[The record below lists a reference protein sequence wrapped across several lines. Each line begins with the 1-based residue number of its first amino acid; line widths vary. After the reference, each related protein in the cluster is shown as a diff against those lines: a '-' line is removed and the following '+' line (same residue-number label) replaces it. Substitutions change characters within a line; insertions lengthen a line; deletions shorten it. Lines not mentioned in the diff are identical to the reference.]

1 MTRNA
6 CWTWT
11 LVLLVAFSLVATAQD
26 PKKDPSAIT
35 VDEDGDY
42 VMIHIQKEGVEF
54 EEFVN
59 LVADVTKKQFVID
72 HKKTQ
77 NQRIKL
83 IGKKLVH
90 KDSLFQFFQTLFIT
104 QGYAIVTL
112 GPPGAEINFVEDIR
126 TSTMLKQRARFVDH
140 TDLET
145 HSRFAGEIIATTIP
159 LKFIS
164 VDKAQR
170 ALNNIASDHKV
181 GFVVPV
187 EESNSLLVTNFAPT
201 VWMIY
206 QIIQKMD
213 VEMAENQLAFEKLSL
228 EYHLAED
235 LAEIVQELID
245 VRAEIRSSGGRAP
258 SSSRSRTSTGES
270 RTAPPAPKIRADSRT
285 NSLLV
290 YAVEE
295 YMDEIKMLVA
305 SLDTEVTEPSSN
317 IHIYELKNTNAE
329 DVQQVLMELVNQG
342 NTRGTRATGAGGTRS
357 SSRNRTSGNTGRPTG
372 NTGNTGNRGAF
383 GSSNDDFINIVADAN
398 TNSLLVNATRTQ
410 YEEIAAIVKKLD
422 RRRPQVL
429 VQAAIVEL
437 SDTDLQNIGV
447 ELAQV
452 EGGGDEARFFGASS
466 FGMSTID
473 TQTNLNGTTGTG
485 GTGTGTGGGT
495 GGTTTSSGNFFDDLV
510 RVPNLSAQGLVG
522 GIFTN
527 FVEVPLLVQLFKTVV
542 KGNLVSVP
550 SILVNDNHEA
560 HMTVGTEIPTSTVT
574 QGQFSDQ
581 TSFGGYE
588 EANLEL
594 RISPHI
600 SNDNYLRL
608 EIMLTVSAFTGAA
621 ANASIPPPRTTREF
635 ETNITMR
642 SGKTVVIGGLTTDN
656 QRETIAGIPF
666 LSDLPIVGAL
676 FRNTGTDHEKTTLYV
691 FITPTILSE
700 FEALERI
707 SYERKL
713 EISKLDGQ
721 INIVDPNFRP
731 LDLGDEAVSIEDI
744 ESTGYLDMPRY
755 HPSQPLEEKTND
767 GDSVPV
773 KPGNTGPKAETGTE
787 EKSSSKAPTKK

>member
-1 MTRNA
+1 MTKMARNT
-6 CWTWT
+6 CWIWA
-11 LVLLVAFSLVATAQD
+11 LGLLLMTSAVALGQD
-26 PKKDPSAIT
+26 PKKDPESIV
-35 VDEDGDY
+35 VDEKGDY
-42 VMIHIQKEGVEF
+42 VTIQIQKEGVEF
-54 EEFVN
+54 EEFVS
-59 LVADVTKKQFVID
+59 LVAEVTKKQFVID

-83 IGKKLVH
+83 IGKKTLH

-140 TDLET
+140 TDLEK
-145 HSRFAGEIIATTIP
+145 HSRFVGEIIATTIP

-213 VEMAENQLAFEKLSL
+213 VEMAENQLQFEKLSL

-245 VRAEIRSSGGRAP
+245 VRAEIRSSGGRSTS
-258 SSSRSRTSTGES
+258 SSSRSRTTTTAG
-270 RTAPPAPKIRADSRT
+270 RTAPPAPKIRADPRT

-290 YAVEE
+290 YAVDE

-317 IHIYELKNTNAE
+317 IHFYELKNTNAV
-329 DVQQVLMELVNQG
+329 DVQQVLTELVNQG
-342 NTRGTRATGAGGTRS
+342 NNRGTRATGAGGTRS
-357 SSRNRTSGNTGRPTG
+357 TNRSSTRTNTSSRGGNTSS
-372 NTGNTGNRGAF
+372 RGAF
-383 GSSNDDFINIVADAN
+383 GSTDEDFINIVADAN

-410 YEEIAAIVKKLD
+410 YQEIEQIIKKLD

-437 SDTDLQNIGV
+437 SDTDLQNIGI

-452 EGGGDEARFFGASS
+452 EGGDDGSRLFGATS
-466 FGMSTID
+466 FGMSSFD
-473 TQTNLNGTTGTG
+473 TQSNLNASTTGS
-485 GTGTGTGGGT
+485 GTGTGTGTATGT
-495 GGTTTSSGNFFDDLV
+495 GSTSSTGNFFDDLV
-510 RVPNLSAQGLVG
+510 RVPNLDAQGLVG
-522 GIFTN
+522 GIFSN
-527 FVEVPLLVQLFKTVV
+527 FVEVPLLVQLFKSVV

-550 SILVNDNHEA
+550 SILVNDNQEA
-560 HMTVGTEIPTSTVT
+560 HMSVGTEIPTSTVT

-588 EANLEL
+588 EAKLEL

-608 EIMLTVSAFTGAA
+608 EILLTVSAFAGSSV
-621 ANASIPPPRTTREF
+621 NASIPPPKTTREF

-713 EISKLDGQ
+713 EVSKLNGQ
-721 INIVDPNFRP
+721 IEMFDPDFRP
-731 LDLGDEAVSIEDI
+731 IDLSDEALSIEDI

-755 HPSQPLEEKTND
+755 HPSQPLEDKD
-767 GDSVPV
+767 ADAVPV
-773 KPGNTGPKAETGTE
+773 KPSKPTPPKDDKASTE
-787 EKSSSKAPTKK
+787 SSKGK